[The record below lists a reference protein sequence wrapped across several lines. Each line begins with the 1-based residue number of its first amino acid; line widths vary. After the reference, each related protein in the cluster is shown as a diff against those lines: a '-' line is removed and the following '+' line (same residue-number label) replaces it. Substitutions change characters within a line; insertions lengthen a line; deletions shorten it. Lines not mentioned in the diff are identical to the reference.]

1 MAILITVPAMAV
13 LTFSYGYHGSTCAA
27 ALQLH
32 ALHAFQVYLRSIASK
47 HVQGEVNAA
56 DIEKGVNRRFGID
69 LTGKLAELQEPMDK
83 SKAIYDR
90 VRERLRKTDG
100 FQELLEVPEKRNADL
115 TQASDEFDTVYFKQ
129 APKAQQKL
137 TSLIASEWQVDPNKE
152 TLRHPVPGKE
162 RPWVESADDPGVKGE
177 PRSREKMKNDYENH
191 ANKLKDL
198 ARSTLRYTG
207 CRRMH
212 DGLTTG
218 LPGAGI
224 KVLTIKNKYAFPTPM
239 GYSDFNLCVS
249 IKLDDQVEYVAE
261 MQLNLDE
268 MIEAKRE
275 AHTHYEVVRERLP
288 QLCTGST
295 VDPGELEAFIV
306 GRLNSSALDA
316 AVAALSAKADG
327 LFLYAQL
334 LAQHLDTEAKA
345 GRTIDFAGLDA
356 LPAGLDE
363 VYAENFKRAFP
374 DGADDAAWTAARPL
388 IELIAAAMEPI
399 TQAMAA
405 ALLGWDAAQQ
415 ERVLEATALLFPLRD
430 GKFHVFHK
438 TAVDWLTGEIT
449 ADSSLKSRS
458 EVFRVERR
466 NGHATLATGFVA
478 WLGGPRSGEDASY
491 WLQHGITHL
500 SRAEGRAAEAAT
512 VYATDLAFLRE
523 RLDAGYFSVL
533 GKDFVELREAAGRGE
548 AVDLSDAAQTKA
560 FVRKHRGLLQHQQG
574 AAVSQLASQEPDD
587 SAVFR
592 AWAAEGLGGA
602 RLLAWRNK
610 PQTRDPCLASLVH
623 ASPVKSAAVSRTRI
637 VGGAGMVVAVYDR
650 ETEELLEEL
659 AGSSEVQSV
668 AIWESAQDE
677 SGRGWIVAGFKDGT
691 IKVWDAGT
699 PACPIPHLAQT

>member
-1 MAILITVPAMAV
+1 
-13 LTFSYGYHGSTCAA
+13 
-27 ALQLH
+27 
-32 ALHAFQVYLRSIASK
+32 
-47 HVQGEVNAA
+47 
-56 DIEKGVNRRFGID
+56 
-69 LTGKLAELQEPMDK
+69 
-83 SKAIYDR
+83 
-90 VRERLRKTDG
+90 
-100 FQELLEVPEKRNADL
+100 
-115 TQASDEFDTVYFKQ
+115 
-129 APKAQQKL
+129 
-137 TSLIASEWQVDPNKE
+137 
-152 TLRHPVPGKE
+152 
-162 RPWVESADDPGVKGE
+162 
-177 PRSREKMKNDYENH
+177 MKNDYENH

-363 VYAENFKRAFP
+363 VYAENFKLAFP

-512 VYATDLAFLRE
+512 VYATDLAFLRVSGST
-523 RLDAGYFSVL
+523 RATFRCSARTLWSCV
-533 GKDFVELREAAGRGE
+533 RPRGE
-548 AVDLSDAAQTKA
+548 ARRST
-560 FVRKHRGLLQHQQG
+560 
-574 AAVSQLASQEPDD
+574 
-587 SAVFR
+587 
-592 AWAAEGLGGA
+592 
-602 RLLAWRNK
+602 
-610 PQTRDPCLASLVH
+610 
-623 ASPVKSAAVSRTRI
+623 
-637 VGGAGMVVAVYDR
+637 
-650 ETEELLEEL
+650 
-659 AGSSEVQSV
+659 
-668 AIWESAQDE
+668 
-677 SGRGWIVAGFKDGT
+677 
-691 IKVWDAGT
+691 
-699 PACPIPHLAQT
+699 

>member
-1 MAILITVPAMAV
+1 MYSLLLYFLELSLSSKCYV
-13 LTFSYGYHGSTCAA
+13 
-27 ALQLH
+27 
-32 ALHAFQVYLRSIASK
+32 FQVYLRSIASK

-56 DIEKGVNRRFGID
+56 DIEKDAKRRFGID
-69 LTGKLAELQEPMDK
+69 LTGKLAELQAPMDK
-83 SKAIYDR
+83 SKAIYDQA
-90 VRERLRKTDG
+90 REQLRTTDG
-100 FQELLEVPEKRNADL
+100 FQELLNVLEIRNADL
-115 TQASDEFDTVYFKQ
+115 TQASDNFDTVYEQ

-137 TSLIASEWQVDPNKE
+137 TSLIASEWQADPHMKN
-152 TLRHPVPGKE
+152 LRRPVPGKQQ
-162 RPWVESADDPGVKGE
+162 PWVESADDPGVKGE
-177 PRSREKMKNDYENH
+177 ERSREKMKNDYDDH

-198 ARSTLRYTG
+198 ARCTLRYKG

-218 LPGAGI
+218 LSGAGI
-224 KVLTIKNKYAFPTPM
+224 QVLALKNKYASPTPM
-239 GYSDFNLCVS
+239 GYSDFNLCVG
-249 IKLDDQVEYVAE
+249 IELDDQVRYVAE

-268 MIEAKRE
+268 MIKAKNE
-275 AHTHYEVVRERLP
+275 AHEHYEVVRKQLP
-288 QLCTGST
+288 KLCKGST
-295 VDPGELEAFIV
+295 VDPGKLEAFIV

-327 LFLYAQL
+327 LFLYAHL
-334 LAQHLDTEAKA
+334 LAQHLDTEARA
-345 GRTIDFAGLDA
+345 GCTIDFAGLDA
-356 LPAGLDE
+356 LPTGLNE
-363 VYAENFKRAFP
+363 VYAVNFERAFP
-374 DGADDAAWTAARPL
+374 EGAAGAAWEAARPL

-405 ALLGWDAAQQ
+405 ALLEWDAAQQ

-458 EVFRVERR
+458 DVFCVERR

-478 WLGGPRSGEDASY
+478 WLGGPRSGEDANY
-491 WLQHGITHL
+491 WLQHGIAHL
-500 SRAEGRAAEAAT
+500 SRAAGRTAEAAT
-512 VYATDLAFLRE
+512 VYATDLAFLRK

-548 AVDLSDAAQTKA
+548 VVDLSDAAQAKA
-560 FVRKHRGLLQHQQG
+560 FVGKHRGVLQHQQG
-574 AAVSQLASQEPDD
+574 AAVSQLALQEPDD

-592 AWAAEGLGGA
+592 AQAAEGRGGA

-623 ASPVKSAAVSRTRI
+623 ASAVSSAAVSRTRL

-650 ETEELLEEL
+650 ETEELLEEFE
-659 AGSSEVQSV
+659 GSSEVNSV
-668 AIWESAQDE
+668 AIWENE
-677 SGRGWIVAGFKDGT
+677 SGQGWIVAGFEDGT